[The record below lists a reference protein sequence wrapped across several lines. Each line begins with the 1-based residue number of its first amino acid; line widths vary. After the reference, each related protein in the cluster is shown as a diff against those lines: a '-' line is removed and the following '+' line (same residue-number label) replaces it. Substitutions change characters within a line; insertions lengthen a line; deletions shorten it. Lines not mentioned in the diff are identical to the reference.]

1 METTLFKPL
10 SESQKAEII
19 DAIVNSD
26 EDVEL
31 VLNYLSR
38 CTPYQVAE
46 WYEHWDTKTYIKLYL
61 DYIID
66 GFLEQSEFARLFE
79 LACLTFWSNDEKL
92 DAIQKGTVEAED
104 FLPKDF
110 GDFHKPY
117 SEALGSSD

>member
-1 METTLFKPL
+1 MEFKQLKPL

-31 VLNYLSR
+31 VLNYLRR
-38 CTPYQVAE
+38 CTPYQIAE
-46 WYEHWDTKTYIKLYL
+46 WYETWATKTYIKLYL
-61 DYIID
+61 GYIID
-66 GFLEQSEFARLFE
+66 SYLEQSEFARLFE

-110 GDFHKPY
+110 EDFHK
-117 SEALGSSD
+117 

>member
-1 METTLFKPL
+1 METTQLKPL
-10 SESQKAEII
+10 SEPQKAEII
-19 DAIVNSD
+19 DAIVNAN
-26 EDVEL
+26 EDVEF

-110 GDFHKPY
+110 EDFHK
-117 SEALGSSD
+117 